1 MFAITGGYY
10 QNAFNLGN
18 RVSIYS
24 SLLFSYLFVYIIQNQ
39 RINFFA
45 IILAMTVIFGISN
58 HWKNIQF
65 TQNTTIKNINSNQK
79 LQNYND
85 TKILFIVGNEYSK
98 FGKFSHI
105 EFFSAS
111 HVAEGV
117 FNINNLN
124 HIRVK
129 TLNRSFVFDGEYLK
143 DIKFPNRKFL
153 VDNEIMIYDS
163 NTNVFNVINDK
174 EINLY
179 ISTLKKNNRHWVQ
192 LQNNRFINNM
202 ISKYFPNLNYLF

>member
-1 MFAITGGYY
+1 M
-10 QNAFNLGN
+10 
-18 RVSIYS
+18 
-24 SLLFSYLFVYIIQNQ
+24 
-39 RINFFA
+39 
-45 IILAMTVIFGISN
+45 
-58 HWKNIQF
+58 
-65 TQNTTIKNINSNQK
+65 
-79 LQNYND
+79 
-85 TKILFIVGNEYSK
+85 
-98 FGKFSHI
+98 
-105 EFFSAS
+105 
-111 HVAEGV
+111 
-117 FNINNLN
+117 
-124 HIRVK
+124 
-129 TLNRSFVFDGEYLK
+129 FDGEYLK